1 MTTIQNNII
10 EIKDENKITINNID
24 NYRLQFI
31 DGNLILERIIPF
43 IDEETLLNKD
53 LRNSNIKEC
62 KINGISNNSN
72 KYNKLLLFLYSD
84 MEKES
89 LLNHTI
95 LNIREEEINERGY
108 KYYENLELSI
118 QRADAKTTLK
128 EIINISKIKKC
139 KIELKI
145 RLNND
150 EDIYFILQ
158 ND

>member
-150 EDIYFILQ
+150 EDIYFILK